1 MEKAGYKLG
10 EDMFFALDPASTEFF
25 KNGKYVLEGEGK
37 TLSPDEMVKVYA
49 DLCKRYPI
57 VSIED
62 GMAED
67 DWAGWKALT
76 DAVGK
81 TVQPGGR
88 RSVRHQCEA
97 PEAGHRHGRPPT
109 PS

>member
-10 EDMFFALDPASTEFF
+10 DDVFFALDPASTEFF

-49 DLCKRYPI
+49 YLCARYPI
-57 VSIED
+57 ISIED

-67 DWAGWKALT
+67 DWSGGSSLP

-81 TVQPGGR
+81 TSATSGR
-88 RSVRHQCEA
+88 
-97 PEAGHRHGRPPT
+97 
-109 PS
+109 